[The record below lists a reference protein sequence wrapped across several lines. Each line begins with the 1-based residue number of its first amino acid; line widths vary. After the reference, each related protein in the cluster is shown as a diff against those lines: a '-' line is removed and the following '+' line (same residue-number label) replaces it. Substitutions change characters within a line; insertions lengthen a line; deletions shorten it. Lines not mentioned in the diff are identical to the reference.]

1 MCVYHCPSSWLH
13 LSVRLQLVCQGNKQS
28 IMNFVSLSTLSPKVS
43 RVSDDTTSI
52 SSIDIGDQ
60 AAVRVRLSETLDHL
74 LRLTQQRKR
83 LRLSCA
89 MEVCLEPNQTRKTV
103 FPKKNFGQA
112 KPECR
117 SFKTSWFD
125 NWLHWDAEK

>member
-13 LSVRLQLVCQGNKQS
+13 LSVRSQLVCQGNKQS

-60 AAVRVRLSETLDHL
+60 AAVQCSSVEDTRSPTSTNTAAETTPTELCDGSVF
-74 LRLTQQRKR
+74 RTQ
-83 LRLSCA
+83 
-89 MEVCLEPNQTRKTV
+89 PNT
-103 FPKKNFGQA
+103 
-112 KPECR
+112 
-117 SFKTSWFD
+117 
-125 NWLHWDAEK
+125 